1 MKSSAAPKK
10 IRSDASGV
18 AMACLRIYSADLA
31 ISQAYNL
38 KRFLIDGLSGGRSF
52 KVKGD
57 VIDIARKMLD
67 GIDPYT
73 GTSSPT
79 IGYIGFVGR

>member
-10 IRSDASGV
+10 IRSDALGI
-18 AMACLRIYSADLA
+18 AMACLLIQSANLA

-38 KRFLIDGLSGGRSF
+38 KRFLIDELSGGGSF
-52 KVKGD
+52 EVKGD

-67 GIDPYT
+67 GIDPYIK
-73 GTSSPT
+73 TSST
-79 IGYIGFVGR
+79 IIGYIRFVRR